1 MNTSVPI
8 LKVQKKK
15 QAISYLPFLLFV
27 IWPFALLLSSIS
39 KFRNPWAKV
48 GFILFCTYFG
58 FVFVISRDIGG
69 VDSARYALALAEMHE
84 LTPTFNNF
92 LASMYSVETNLV
104 DIYQPLLTWI
114 VSLFTDNPH
123 YLFALFALV
132 FGYFYANNLWII
144 LSQFN
149 GRISFVVFLF
159 LLVFTLIIPIWNIN
173 GVRMWTAAQIFIY
186 GVLLF
191 VHEKKREGLL
201 WSAASVLVHFSFLL
215 PLALLVIFVL
225 LPKRLPIYFT
235 FFIVSIFVS
244 EINLFSVRSS
254 LSFLPEIFQSR
265 VMSYTNT
272 DYAYGVKQAAEATAW
287 YVGFSGL
294 ALRIAV
300 YALLIATIISSR
312 RYLKKDIYLYSF
324 ICFTLFFYGCANI
337 VSLVPSGG
345 RFIAVANMLSIASLL
360 FYFARY
366 RLNMAL
372 KIVRVL
378 SLPLVIFFSIFSI
391 RVGFDYMGIS
401 TFFGNPFTA
410 ILFEDTKP
418 IIEFVK
424 SLF

>member
-1 MNTSVPI
+1 MNTSVTI
-8 LKVQKKK
+8 LQDRKKRN
-15 QAISYLPFLLFV
+15 AISYLPFLLFL
-27 IWPFALLLSSIS
+27 IWPFALLLTSI
-39 KFRNPWAKV
+39 KQFRKPSAKI

-58 FVFVISRDIGG
+58 FVFVISRDFSGA
-69 VDSARYALALAEMHE
+69 DSARYALALAEMHE
-84 LTPTFNNF
+84 LTPTFDNF
-92 LASMYSVETNLV
+92 FASMYSVETNYV

-123 YLFALFALV
+123 YLFAIFAFV

-144 LSQFN
+144 LSHFKS
-149 GRISFVVFLF
+149 RISIVVFVF

-191 VHEKKREGLL
+191 LYEKKREGLL

-215 PLALLVIFVL
+215 PVALLVIFIL
-225 LPKRLPIYFT
+225 LPRRLPVYFI
-235 FFIVSIFVS
+235 FFIISIFIS

-254 LSFLPEIFQSR
+254 LSFVPEIFQSR

-287 YVGFSGL
+287 YVGFSGI

-300 YALLIATIISSR
+300 YALLIAIIISSR
-312 RYLKKDIYLYSF
+312 RYLKKDIYLYSLISF
-324 ICFTLFFYGCANI
+324 SLFFYGCANI
-337 VSLVPSGG
+337 ISLVPSGG
-345 RFIAVANMLSIASLL
+345 RFLAVANMLSIASLL

-410 ILFEDTKP
+410 VLFEDTKP